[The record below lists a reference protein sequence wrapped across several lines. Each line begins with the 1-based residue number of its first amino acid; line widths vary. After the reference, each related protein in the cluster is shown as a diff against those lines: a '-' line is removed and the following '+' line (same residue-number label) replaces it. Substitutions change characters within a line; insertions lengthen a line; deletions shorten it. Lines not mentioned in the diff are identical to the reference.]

1 MSEPDKQTLPRVL
14 VVDDSRMVR
23 ATIVKHTRGR
33 FDVREESDGEAGWQT
48 LMLDPMVQVVI
59 SDLSMPKLDG
69 YGLLARIRAS
79 RLPRIREVP
88 VIMISGDEDEA
99 ARNRA
104 KECGATDFITKGI
117 GTVELLS
124 RLDALVRLSRT
135 SRELEASREALASNV
150 IVDPSSGL
158 PTGEY
163 LKQQGRQALSHAQ
176 RHGGEISVLVVEI
189 DRYEDLVMRHGGAVG
204 EQLVKQFR
212 TVLANR
218 VRQEDTVS
226 QTGTKQF
233 TVVCPGSSME
243 DVKSFAVRLEQVIGK
258 ASIRYRGEQIRIGL
272 RFGFANSKD
281 DDWHSMTSLLSLAEG
296 RTDQRSAPSEGRP
309 GSDEAVPA
317 SLAETSVEGVSP
329 VLPEEPPAEE
339 VAAGPAELPPLEDAA
354 ASGLALVEPLPEPA
368 AGEPIALEPIAPESA
383 APEPAAPEPAAP
395 EPAAPEPAAPEPA
408 AAEPAAAEPAVTGVA
423 AGELTIEQALALLRQ
438 GEEDRVKPGAAA
450 LMKQLVPLLKVI
462 DRELR
467 LGMHINEAE
476 AKLNRFH

>member
-1 MSEPDKQTLPRVL
+1 MSEPDKQALPRVL

-189 DRYEDLVMRHGGAVG
+189 DRYEDLVTRHGQAVG

-309 GSDEAVPA
+309 GSDEGLSA
-317 SLAETSVEGVSP
+317 SLAETSVEGASP
-329 VLPEEPPAEE
+329 VLPEEPPPAEE
-339 VAAGPAELPPLEDAA
+339 AAAGPAELPPLEDAA

-368 AGEPIALEPIAPESA
+368 AGEPIALEPIAPEPAAGEPIALEPIAPESA
-383 APEPAAPEPAAP
+383 AR
-395 EPAAPEPAAPEPA
+395 EPA

-438 GEEDRVKPGAAA
+438 GDEDRVKPGAAV